1 MKAIRIN
8 EFGAPDVMKLEEVPT
23 PEVGAKQIF
32 VKIEAVGVNPVDTY
46 KRSGNYTHKDPLPY
60 TPGGDAAG
68 TIVEVGEGITRWQKG
83 DRIYTAGTVTG
94 AYAEYALCEDHQ
106 VHRLPDNV
114 SFEEGAGVG
123 VPYATAFRA
132 LFQKAR
138 VNSGES
144 VFIHGA
150 SGGVGIAATQLAN
163 AMGLNVIGTA
173 GTEEGLKLIKEQG
186 AHHAFNHREENYLDE
201 VLSVTQNEGVDVI
214 IEMLANVNLN
224 NDFSVVKKGGRVVV
238 IGNRGTLDF
247 NPRLTMTKEATIYGM
262 SLHNALQDDLRR
274 IHAALVAGLEKGFLR
289 PVIGKRFPLVDAP
302 KAHEEVLSAGAYGK
316 IILIP

>member
-23 PEVGAKQIF
+23 PVAGSKQVL
-32 VKIEAVGVNPVDTY
+32 VKIEAAGVNPVDTY
-46 KRSGNYTHKDPLPY
+46 KRSGNYAHKDPLPY
-60 TPGGDAAG
+60 TPGSDAAG
-68 TIVEVGEGITRWQKG
+68 IVAEVGEGVTRWQKG
-83 DRIYTAGTVTG
+83 NRVYTAGTVTG
-94 AYAEYALCEDHQ
+94 AYAEYALCEEHQ

-123 VPYATAFRA
+123 IPYATAFRG

-163 AMGLNVIGTA
+163 AMGLTVIGTA
-173 GTEEGLKLIKEQG
+173 GTKEGLELVKEQG
-186 AHHAFNHREENYLDE
+186 AHEAFNHREETYLDE
-201 VLSVTQNEGVDVI
+201 VLQLTQNEGVDVI
-214 IEMLANVNLN
+214 LEMLANVNLN
-224 NDFSVVKKGGRVVV
+224 NDFSVLKKGGRVVV

-262 SLHNALQDDLRR
+262 SLHNAAQDDLHR
-274 IHAALVAGLEKGFLR
+274 IHAALVAGLEKGFLH
-289 PVIGKRFPLVDAP
+289 PVIGKKFSLEDAP
-302 KAHEEVLSAGAYGK
+302 KAHEEVLSPGTYGK